1 MVVQAPGNPY
11 GTLSKT
17 VESSKFPVPTNSLEG
32 DSYKVDLPLPT
43 CLLATHSQ
51 DVHKNIHTFTYIGNI
66 IGNIHIHYALHTVT
80 CMYIV
85 YMYTTTHHILSLLQN
100 LHHPL

>member
-17 VESSKFPVPTNSLEG
+17 VWSSKFPVPTNSLEG
-32 DSYKVDLPLPT
+32 DSYEVDSPLPT
-43 CLLATHSQ
+43 CLLATYSQ

-66 IGNIHIHYALHTVT
+66 IGNIHIHYVLHTFT

-85 YMYTTTHHILSLLQN
+85 HMYMSTHIHRMHTPSV
-100 LHHPL
+100 

>member
-32 DSYKVDLPLPT
+32 DSYEVDLPLPT
-43 CLLATHSQ
+43 CLLATYSQ

-66 IGNIHIHYALHTVT
+66 IGNIHIHYVLHTFT

-85 YMYTTTHHILSLLQN
+85 HMYMSTHIHRM
-100 LHHPL
+100 HT